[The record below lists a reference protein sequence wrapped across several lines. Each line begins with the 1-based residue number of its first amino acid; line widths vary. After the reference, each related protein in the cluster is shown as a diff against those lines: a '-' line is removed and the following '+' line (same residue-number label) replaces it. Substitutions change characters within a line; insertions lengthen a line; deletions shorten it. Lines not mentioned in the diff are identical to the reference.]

1 MPWAEGAGRAMA
13 EFEKERDP
21 QVIARY
27 IQRMAREL
35 RTLATKSELSFL
47 AYLLAMAEDE
57 AAATARQPE
66 GK

>member
-1 MPWAEGAGRAMA
+1 MSDGKPDS
-13 EFEKERDP
+13 DP
-21 QVIARY
+21 QAIARY

-57 AAATARQPE
+57 AAATARQPD

>member
-1 MPWAEGAGRAMA
+1 MADVEEGG
-13 EFEKERDP
+13 DP
-21 QVIARY
+21 QAIARY

-35 RTLATKSELSFL
+35 RTLAAKSELGFL

-57 AAATARQPE
+57 AAATARQPD